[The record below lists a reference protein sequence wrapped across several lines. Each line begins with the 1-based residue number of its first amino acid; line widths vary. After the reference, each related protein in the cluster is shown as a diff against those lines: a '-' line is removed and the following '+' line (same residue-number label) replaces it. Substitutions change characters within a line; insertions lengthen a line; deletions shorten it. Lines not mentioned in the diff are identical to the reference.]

1 MAGNRARYAEAVR
14 KGAAFNANG
23 QWKEAISAYR
33 IAISEFPNQPEA
45 YAGLGQAC
53 MGQKQLDRALE
64 CYKLAARY
72 SRGDVQYLTKVA
84 DIQERMGLLSEA
96 GRTYMA
102 TGEVYLRKRDADAA
116 ISNWERAV
124 RLEPNLLGAHQRL
137 AMIFQR
143 KNNTK
148 AAVREYL
155 AIARTLAM
163 QGESRKALQ
172 MCRAAMRLDPDNPDV
187 LTAIKLI
194 KHGEEAYPDP
204 EPEIEAPAHEP
215 EAEEHDGEG
224 ESLIDAV
231 RQMAAVLES
240 EKKDWN
246 LNQKHSDPLSA
257 AKQLAQEQL
266 AEEIFR
272 EEEDEELLY
281 GTGEGLSKLERD
293 ALIGQA
299 MDFES
304 RGETAKAIKCYEQV
318 VSGDFELPAAHFT
331 LGMLFLN
338 AGNRSK
344 AEKAF
349 AKAIQEKRYAPAVQ
363 AVLG

>member
-1 MAGNRARYAEAVR
+1 VAGNRARYAEAVR
-14 KGAAFNANG
+14 KGTEFNANA
-23 QWKEAISAYR
+23 QWKEAIAAYR

-84 DIQERMGLLSEA
+84 DIQERMGQLSEA

-102 TGEVYLRKRDADAA
+102 VGEVYLRKRDPDAA

-163 QGESRKALQ
+163 QGENRKALQ
-172 MCRAAMRLDPDNPDV
+172 MCRAAMRLDPDNADV

-194 KHGEEAYPDP
+194 KQGEEAYPEPEMDEP
-204 EPEIEAPAHEP
+204 EPEPTPEP
-215 EAEEHDGEG
+215 QEEG

-240 EKKDWN
+240 EKKGWN
-246 LNQKHSDPLSA
+246 LAQAPQDQLSA

-299 MDFES
+299 MDFET
-304 RGETAKAIKCYEQV
+304 RGETAKAIRCYEQV
-318 VSGDFELPAAHFT
+318 VSGDFELPAAHYA
-331 LGMLFLN
+331 LGVLYLHS
-338 AGNRSK
+338 GNRSK
-344 AEKAF
+344 AEHAF
-349 AKAIQEKRYAPAVQ
+349 AKAIHEKRFAPAVQ
-363 AVLG
+363 ALLG

>member
-1 MAGNRARYAEAVR
+1 
-14 KGAAFNANG
+14 
-23 QWKEAISAYR
+23 
-33 IAISEFPNQPEA
+33 
-45 YAGLGQAC
+45 

-72 SRGDVQYLTKVA
+72 SRGDVQYLTRVA

-204 EPEIEAPAHEP
+204 EPEIATPAAEP
-215 EAEEHDGEG
+215 EQEQDEGEG
-224 ESLIDAV
+224 LIDAV

-304 RGETAKAIKCYEQV
+304 RGETAKAIRCYEQV
-318 VSGDFELPAAHFT
+318 VSGDFELPAAHFA
-331 LGMLFLN
+331 LGLLFLD

-349 AKAIQEKRYAPAVQ
+349 AKAIQENRYAPAVQ
-363 AVLG
+363 VVLG

>member
-14 KGAAFNANG
+14 KGTAYNANG

-72 SRGDVQYLTKVA
+72 SRGDVQYLTRVA
-84 DIQERMGLLSEA
+84 DIQERMGQLSEA

-102 TGEVYLRKRDADAA
+102 TGEVYLRKRDPDAA

-163 QGESRKALQ
+163 QGENRKALQ

-204 EPEIEAPAHEP
+204 EPEVETPEHEP
-215 EAEEHDGEG
+215 EPEPDEGEG
-224 ESLIDAV
+224 LIDAV

-246 LNQKHSDPLSA
+246 LSNKHTDPLSTA
-257 AKQLAQEQL
+257 RQLAQEQL

-304 RGETAKAIKCYEQV
+304 RGETAKAIKCFEQV
-318 VSGDFELPAAHFT
+318 VSGEFDLPAAHFS
-331 LGMLFLN
+331 LGMLYLN
-338 AGNRSK
+338 AGNRQK
-344 AEKAF
+344 AERAF
-349 AKAIQEKRYAPAVQ
+349 AKAIQENRYAPAVQ